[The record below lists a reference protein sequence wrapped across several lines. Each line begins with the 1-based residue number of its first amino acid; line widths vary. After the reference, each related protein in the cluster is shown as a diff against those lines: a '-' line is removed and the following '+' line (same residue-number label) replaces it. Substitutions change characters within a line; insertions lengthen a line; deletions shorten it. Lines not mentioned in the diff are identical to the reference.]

1 MTTHETRTVD
11 ARRDEPQAPIQ
22 RLLMVAD
29 AAVAEVGELPAE
41 VRAVIDA
48 AADVYVVTPSLPG
61 RLDWLT
67 DDVDRSRH
75 LADERLDSVLGHT
88 RTLGARTGGRTGDD
102 HALTAFSDAVADFH
116 PDHIL
121 IGLRSADHANWQERG
136 LIEKVVDR
144 FGLPVTTYAVDRGGH
159 AQAVGDGAREA
170 AQGATGKR
178 S

>member
-1 MTTHETRTVD
+1 MTTRDLATDD
-11 ARRDEPQAPIQ
+11 ARPEEPQTPIQ

-48 AADVYVVTPSLPG
+48 AAEVYVVTPSLPR

-75 LADERLDSVLGHT
+75 LADERLDSVLGHM
-88 RTLGARTGGRTGDD
+88 RALGAHASGRIGDD
-102 HALTAFSDAVADFH
+102 YALTAFADAVADFH

-121 IGLRSADHANWQERG
+121 IGLRSSDHASWQERG
-136 LIEKVVDR
+136 LVTKVVDR
-144 FGLPVTTYAVDRGGH
+144 FALPVTTYAVDCGGH
-159 AQAVGDGAREA
+159 ASYGGR
-170 AQGATGKR
+170 R
-178 S
+178 R

>member
-1 MTTHETRTVD
+1 MKTHDVRAHD
-11 ARRDEPQAPIQ
+11 ARPAAPEAPIR

-29 AAVAEVGELPAE
+29 AAVAEVGELPAQ

-48 AADVYVVTPSLPG
+48 AAEVYVVTPSLPG

-75 LADERLDSVLGHT
+75 LADRRLDSVLGHV
-88 RTLGARTGGRTGDD
+88 RELGAHAKGRIGDD
-102 HALTAFSDAVADFH
+102 YALTAFSDAVADFH

-121 IGLRSADHANWQERG
+121 IGLRSSEHVNWQERR

-144 FGLPVTTYAVDRGGH
+144 FGLPVTTYEVDCGGH
-159 AQAVGDGAREA
+159 GSEA
-170 AQGATGKR
+170 
-178 S
+178 